1 MKNPNG
7 YGGISKLTDKKRRK
21 PFVVRITGSFDRIT
35 GKQKRI
41 VLGYYATK
49 KEAIQALADY
59 NTNGIIIKADMTL
72 EQIYQ
77 DWSSK
82 KYPQLSKQAVQCNQ
96 AAWLK
101 FASLANTPIINIRTA
116 QLQQIIDNNTD
127 MSLSSLQK
135 VKTLA
140 GQLFKYALQNDIV
153 KKNYA
158 QFIELS
164 SKTKT
169 NNEKQIFTE
178 LQLQQIEK
186 LAKQELTNNQ
196 PLHFG
201 SILIL
206 CYTGFRISEFLQLT
220 NPFSLVRDEQQQIIA
235 LQGGLKT
242 EAGKNR
248 IVPLHTKIQ
257 PYIDSLIEQKAPYL
271 YSHNQKEMTS
281 NYYRK
286 FIWQPC
292 MEKLGIKNMTPHNC
306 RHTFAS
312 LCERAELT
320 PVKIEKLLGHSNYQM
335 SKHYTHTELT
345 DLQNAVKKL

>member
-7 YGGISKLTDKKRRK
+7 FGSVYKLSGKRRR
-21 PFVVRITGSFDRIT
+21 PFAASITVGYDDIT
-35 GKQKRI
+35 GKQKRQI
-41 VLGYYATK
+41 LGYYTTR
-49 KEAIQALADY
+49 KEAIKALVDFNAND
-59 NTNGIIIKADMTL
+59 IIIKSDMTL
-72 EQIYQ
+72 AQIYN

-96 AAWLK
+96 AAWQK
-101 FASLANTPIINIRTA
+101 FAALSNIPIVNIRTA
-116 QLQQIIDNNTD
+116 QLQKVIDDNAN
-127 MSLSSLQK
+127 MSVSSLQK
-135 VKTLA
+135 IKTLA

-153 KKNYA
+153 KKDYA
-158 QFIELS
+158 QFIEVS
-164 SKTKT
+164 AKSKTT
-169 NNEKQIFTE
+169 AEKKIFTE

-186 LAKQELTNNQ
+186 LAQQELADNQ
-196 PLHFG
+196 PLRFG

-220 NPFSLVRDEQQQIIA
+220 NPFALVRDDQQQIIA

-248 IVPLHTKIQ
+248 IVPIHSKIR
-257 PYIDSLIEQKAPYL
+257 PFINSLAEAKAQRL
-271 YSHNQKEMTS
+271 YSLNDKPVNA

-292 MEKLGIKNMTPHNC
+292 MKQLNISNMTPHNC

-320 PVKIEKLLGHSNYQM
+320 PVKIEKLLGHTNYQM
-335 SKHYTHTELT
+335 SKHYTHTEIK
-345 DLQNAVKKL
+345 DLQSAISKL

>member
-1 MKNPNG
+1 MRNPNG
-7 YGGISKLTDKKRRK
+7 YGSVYKLSGKRRR
-21 PFVVRITGSFDRIT
+21 PFAASITIGYDTLT
-35 GKQKRI
+35 GKQQRLI
-41 VLGYYATK
+41 IGYYTNRKDAL
-49 KEAIQALADY
+49 EALANY
-59 NTNGIIIKADMTL
+59 HSAGIIKTDMTL
-72 EQIYQ
+72 EQIYA
-77 DWSSK
+77 DWSGK

-101 FASLANTPIINIRTA
+101 FAGLAKIPIVNIRTA
-116 QLQQIIDNNTD
+116 QLQQIIDDNAD
-127 MSLSSLQK
+127 LSLSSLQK
-135 VKTLA
+135 IKTLA

-153 KKNYA
+153 QKNYA

-164 SKTKT
+164 SKNKPVA
-169 NNEKQIFTE
+169 EKQIFTE

-186 LAKQELTNNQ
+186 LARQELADEQ

-220 NPFSLVRDEQQQIIA
+220 NPFSLIRDDDNNIIA

-248 IVPLHTKIQ
+248 IVPIHPKIQ
-257 PYIDSLIEQKAPYL
+257 PYIFMLADHKATYL
-271 YSHNQKEMTS
+271 YSHNGTPVRA

-292 MEKLGIKNMTPHNC
+292 MDKLGIKDMTPHNC

-320 PVKIEKLLGHSNYQM
+320 PVKIEKLLGHSDYKM
-335 SKHYTHTELT
+335 TKHYTHTEIQ
-345 DLQNAVKKL
+345 DLQNAIERL

>member
-1 MKNPNG
+1 MRNPNG
-7 YGGISKLTDKKRRK
+7 FGSISKLTDKKRRK
-21 PFVVRITGSFDRIT
+21 PFVVRITTGYDETS
-35 GKQKRI
+35 GKQKRL
-41 VLGYYATK
+41 VLGYFATK
-49 KEAIQALADY
+49 KDAMQALTDY
-59 NTNGIIIKADMTL
+59 NANGIIIKSDMTL
-72 EQIYQ
+72 EQIYNE
-77 DWSSK
+77 WSNK
-82 KYPQLSKQAVQCNQ
+82 KYPHLSKQAVQCNQ
-96 AAWLK
+96 AAWQK
-101 FASLANTPIINIRTA
+101 FVSLANIPIINIRTA
-116 QLQQIIDNNTD
+116 QLQKIIDNNSD

-158 QFIELS
+158 QFIEVS
-164 SKTKT
+164 AKNKTT
-169 NNEKQIFTE
+169 VEKQIFSD
-178 LQLQQIEK
+178 LQLQQIEN
-186 LAKQELTNNQ
+186 LAKQELAKSQ
-196 PLHFG
+196 PLHFA

-220 NPFSLVRDEQQQIIA
+220 NPFSLVRDEHQNIIG

-248 IVPLHTKIQ
+248 IVPVHSKIQ
-257 PYIDSLIEQKAPYL
+257 PYINVLAAAKFSNL
-271 YSHNQKEMTS
+271 YCPNGKPINA

-292 MEKLGIKNMTPHNC
+292 MEQLNISNMTPHNC

-312 LCERAELT
+312 LCEKAELT

-345 DLQNAVKKL
+345 DLQNAVNKL

>member
-1 MKNPNG
+1 MRNPNG
-7 YGGISKLTDKKRRK
+7 YGSVYKLSGKRRR
-21 PFVVRITGSFDRIT
+21 PFVANITVEYDEMT
-35 GKQKRI
+35 GKQKRQI
-41 VLGYYATK
+41 LGYYATR
-49 KEAIQALADY
+49 KEALQALADY
-59 NTNGIIIKADMTL
+59 NTNGLIIKSDMTL
-72 EQIYQ
+72 EQIYK

-82 KYPQLSKQAVQCNQ
+82 KYPQLSKQSVQGYQ
-96 AAWLK
+96 AAWQK
-101 FASLANTPIINIRTA
+101 FNNLAAVPINNIRTA
-116 QLQQIIDNNTD
+116 QLQAVIEQNSQ
-127 MSLSSLQK
+127 MSASSLQK
-135 VKTLA
+135 IKTLA
-140 GQLFKYALQNDIV
+140 IQLFKYALQNDIV
-153 KKNYA
+153 QKNYA
-158 QFIELS
+158 EFIELS

-186 LAKQELTNNQ
+186 QAKQELAESK

-206 CYTGFRISEFLQLT
+206 CYTGFRISEFLQLS

-248 IVPLHTKIQ
+248 IIPIHTKIQ
-257 PYIDSLIEQKAPYL
+257 PLINSLAAAKNSLL
-271 YSHNQKEMTS
+271 YCPNGKPINP

-292 MEKLGIKNMTPHNC
+292 LKQLNITNMTPHNC

-320 PVKIEKLLGHSNYQM
+320 PVKIEKLLGHTDYKM
-335 SKHYTHTELT
+335 TKHYTHTEIK
-345 DLQNAVKKL
+345 DLQSAISKL